1 MSQTTTPSGA
11 DVLKLLAL
19 VNAASPGPW
28 ETDVIKCDGEYGDG
42 GPNGRSGYMAEQMHD
57 ANGVAIFD
65 SLNSE
70 GTMVDEDIGEESVY
84 AWDVVANRNF
94 EAVAAAMNFIRE
106 HGPAVAAL
114 IARNAELEAAHK
126 AQMSADD
133 VLSAIE
139 DSAICL
145 ENWGELHEARD
156 LRRAA
161 YTLIADRDALAA
173 ENKAL
178 REAAIN
184 LVIDPEDPNIGWRGR
199 ASTDGVFACEHCKSE
214 HWDCI
219 ALVHDDSCPVPAMIE
234 AARIALARKPAKGN
248 DDG

>member
-70 GTMVDEDIGEESVY
+70 GAMIDEDIGEESVY

-106 HGPAVAAL
+106 HGTAVAAL
-114 IARNAELEAAHK
+114 ISRNAELEAERVERDAVIECKNIDIRERDESIKGWADRARK
-126 AQMSADD
+126 AES
-133 VLSAIE
+133 E
-139 DSAICL
+139 
-145 ENWGELHEARD
+145 
-156 LRRAA
+156 
-161 YTLIADRDALAA
+161 RDALAA
-173 ENKAL
+173 DNLAL
-178 REAAIN
+178 REVVEAT
-184 LVIDPEDPNIGWRGR
+184 LE
-199 ASTDGVFACEHCKSE
+199 ACESDVITNTSDE
-214 HWDCI
+214 D
-219 ALVHDDSCPVPAMIE
+219 AVGVLED
-234 AARIALARKPAKGN
+234 AARCALARTPAKGN
-248 DDG
+248 DDVMPVL